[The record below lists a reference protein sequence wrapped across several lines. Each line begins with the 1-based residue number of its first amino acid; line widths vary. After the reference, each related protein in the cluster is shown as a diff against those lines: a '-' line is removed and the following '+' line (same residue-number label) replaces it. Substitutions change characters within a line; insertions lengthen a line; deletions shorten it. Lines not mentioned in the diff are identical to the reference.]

1 MDQCEIPYDTRP
13 QGVPSGASKLISE
26 HMVRSMQTVQ
36 LSFLKISTI
45 SKQTKPSFHLSQ
57 TFTRST
63 IRCVQNGFLA
73 YGALGANHV
82 PILHR
87 N

>member
-1 MDQCEIPYDTRP
+1 MDQSEIPYDTRP
-13 QGVPSGASKLISE
+13 QGVPSRASKLIFE

-45 SKQTKPSFHLSQ
+45 SKQTKPSFHLSP
-57 TFTRST
+57 FTRST
-63 IRCVQNGFLA
+63 IKCVQNGLLA
-73 YGALGANHV
+73 YGALGANRV
-82 PILHR
+82 PISHQ